1 MGAAGSFRVLGA
13 FLFRLAGLEMPEEV
27 ETGGGDGDFSV
38 DVLGTVGGEDM
49 AGRMGTGERGL
60 VEVLVTDM
68 RKWLD
73 GSFVL
78 YRRYLSRDRK

>member
-1 MGAAGSFRVLGA
+1 M
-13 FLFRLAGLEMPEEV
+13 EMPEDV
-27 ETGGGDGDFSV
+27 DSGGGDGDFPV

-49 AGRMGTGERGL
+49 TSRMGTGERGL

-78 YRRYLSRDRK
+78 YRRYLYRDRK

>member
-1 MGAAGSFRVLGA
+1 M
-13 FLFRLAGLEMPEEV
+13 EMPEEV
-27 ETGGGDGDFSV
+27 DNGGGDADGDFSV
-38 DVLGTVGGEDM
+38 DMLGTVGGGDM

-73 GSFVL
+73 SSFVL
-78 YRRYLSRDRK
+78 